1 MPKKDG
7 SFRIGCGRYL
17 QGENF
22 IQKSGCEF
30 LRFSDKVVIIGDTIS
45 FNITKE
51 DIAKSAKDN
60 GVDVKFVLHDGTCNE
75 DDAIIIAE
83 ETKNSGYGL
92 VVGVGGGV
100 ICDFVKIVAYYAKT
114 PCMNIPTSSA
124 TCACFTPLSVRYTRD
139 GETVGSMHFT
149 DEVNE
154 VLVDTV
160 ILKNQPIR
168 LLLAGVFDAMAKFV
182 EIKQRFSGKEPIGA
196 FSLGLDYAYML
207 AKGSYDVLV
216 NNTEQAIE
224 DMKKDSVTP
233 VLDQIFFTTI
243 CVTGVISG
251 IARGSNQC
259 AIAHKFYETTR
270 TLFSIDCRKMLH
282 GEIVGVGL
290 LLQNMFNGEKQN
302 NTALL
307 RFMKNNGMPYT
318 PELLNITVNEQTK
331 KQYASKIIASS
342 AINDNDESEV
352 EKYLT
357 CQEDF
362 FNGIVE

>member
-22 IQKSGCEF
+22 INKSGSEF
-30 LRFSDKVVIIGDTIS
+30 LRFSDKVTVIGDSTSLGIC
-45 FNITKE
+45 KE
-51 DIAKSAKDN
+51 AIEKSSNDN
-60 GVDVKFVLHDGTCNE
+60 GVMVYFVLHNGTCNE
-75 DDAIIIAE
+75 DDAIILARE
-83 ETKNSGYGL
+83 VNKNQCGL
-92 VVGVGGGV
+92 VVGAGGGV
-100 ICDFVKIVAYYAKT
+100 ICDFAKIVAYYAKT

-124 TCACFTPLSVRYTRD
+124 TCACFTPLSVRYTRE
-139 GETVGSMHFT
+139 GTTVGSMHFT
-149 DEVNE
+149 EEVDE
-154 VLVDTV
+154 VLVDTE
-160 ILKNQPIR
+160 ILKNQPVR
-168 LLLAGVFDAMAKFV
+168 LLLAGIFDSMAKFV
-182 EIKQRFSGKEPIGA
+182 EIKQRFNGTEEIGS

-207 AKGSYDVLV
+207 AKGAYDTLV
-216 NNTEQAIE
+216 NNTEQAIV
-224 DMKKDSVTP
+224 DMKKEGVSA

-270 TLFSIDCRKMLH
+270 TLFPQDCKSMLH

-290 LLQNMFNGEKQN
+290 LLQNLFNGEKEN

-318 PELLNITVNEQTK
+318 PALLNIKVSDEIK
-331 KQYASKIIASS
+331 KAYGEKLIASS
-342 AINDNDESEV
+342 AINENDKEEV
-352 EKYLT
+352 SKYLY
-357 CQEDF
+357 CQEQF
-362 FNGIVE
+362 FLGNVE